1 MIKYEELVAQL
12 KSRQFQPVYL
22 LMGEEPF
29 YIDRICRFFENRVIE
44 EADRDFNQV
53 VLYGKDTSAA
63 EIVANAKEFPFGSQ
77 YKLVIV
83 KEAKDLKDIDL
94 LKSYVENPVETSIL
108 VICYKYGKLKA
119 TQYKAYEKKGVVFES
134 VGIKDWN
141 LPDWVQKTASAFKF
155 KLDVQTANILTEHI
169 GNDLSRIFNE
179 FEKLKVILPPGSSI
193 TPDVVEQYI
202 GISKEYNI
210 FELQEALGSRNVQ
223 KTYKIIHNFSQHLKE
238 NPNIKTILMLYNFYH
253 KMLMYHLSPDK
264 SNEALRAIYGNLPPM
279 ILSKNV
285 RYAQSHTITQLTY
298 IISVLREYDVK
309 SKGVDSNSEEGEL
322 LKEMIYKITQ

>member
-12 KSRQFQPVYL
+12 KSRQFKPVYL

-29 YIDRICRFFENRVIE
+29 YIDRICRFFENKVIE

-94 LKSYVENPVETSIL
+94 LKSYVENPAESSIL
-108 VICYKYGKLKA
+108 VLCHKYGKLKA

-155 KLDVQTANILTEHI
+155 KLDAQTANILTEHI

-210 FELQEALGSRNVQ
+210 FELQEALGSRNAQ
-223 KTYKIIHNFSQHLKE
+223 KTFKIIHNFTQHLKE

-285 RYAQSHTITQLTY
+285 RYAQSHTIAQLTN

-309 SKGVDSNSEEGEL
+309 SKGVDSNSDEGEL
-322 LKEMIYKITQ
+322 LKEIIYKILQ

>member
-1 MIKYEELVAQL
+1 MIKYEELVSQL
-12 KSRQFQPVYL
+12 KSRQFKPVYL

-29 YIDRICRFFENRVIE
+29 YIDRICRFFENKVIE

-94 LKSYVENPVETSIL
+94 LKSYVENPAESSIL

-141 LPDWVQKTASAFKF
+141 LPDWVQKTAASFKY
-155 KLDVQTANILTEHI
+155 KLDAQSAYILTEHI

-179 FEKLKVILPPGSSI
+179 FEKLKVILPPGSTI
-193 TPDVVEQYI
+193 TPDIIEQYI

-210 FELQEALGSRNVQ
+210 FELQEALGERNLQ
-223 KTYKIIHNFSQHLKE
+223 KTYKIIQNFTQHLKE

-322 LKEMIYKITQ
+322 LKEMIYKITK

>member
-12 KSRQFQPVYL
+12 KSRQFKPVYL

-53 VLYGKDTSAA
+53 VLYGKDTSAV

-155 KLDVQTANILTEHI
+155 KLDAQTANILTEHI

-210 FELQEALGSRNVQ
+210 FELQEALGSRNIQ

-298 IISVLREYDVK
+298 IFSVLREYDVK

>member
-12 KSRQFQPVYL
+12 KSRQFKPVYL

-63 EIVANAKEFPFGSQ
+63 EIVANVKEFPFGSQ

-141 LPDWVQKTASAFKF
+141 LPDWVLKTASAFKF
-155 KLDVQTANILTEHI
+155 KLDAQTANILTEHI

-210 FELQEALGSRNVQ
+210 FELQEALGSRNIQ

-279 ILSKNV
+279 IMSKNV

-322 LKEMIYKITQ
+322 LKEMIFKIIQ

>member
-1 MIKYEELVAQL
+1 MVKYEELVAQL
-12 KSRQFQPVYL
+12 KSRQFKPVYL

-29 YIDRICRFFENRVIE
+29 YIDRICRFFENKVIE

-77 YKLVIV
+77 YKLVVV

-94 LKSYVENPVETSIL
+94 LKSYVENPAESSIL

-141 LPDWVQKTASAFKF
+141 LPEWVQKTASAFKF
-155 KLDVQTANILTEHI
+155 QLDAQTANILTEHI

-210 FELQEALGSRNVQ
+210 FELQEALGSRNAQ
-223 KTYKIIHNFSQHLKE
+223 KTYKIIHNFTQHLKE

-279 ILSKNV
+279 IMSKNV
-285 RYAQSHTITQLTY
+285 RYAQSHTIAQLTN

>member
-1 MIKYEELVAQL
+1 MVKYEELVAQL
-12 KSRQFQPVYL
+12 KSRQFKPVYL

-29 YIDRICRFFENRVIE
+29 YIDRICRFFENKVIE

-77 YKLVIV
+77 YKLVVV

-94 LKSYVENPVETSIL
+94 LKSYVENPAESSIL

-155 KLDVQTANILTEHI
+155 KLDAQTANILTEHI

-210 FELQEALGSRNVQ
+210 FELQEALGSRNAQ
-223 KTYKIIHNFSQHLKE
+223 KTYKIIHNFTQHLKE

-279 ILSKNV
+279 IMSKNV
-285 RYAQSHTITQLTY
+285 RYAQSHTIAQLTN

>member
-12 KSRQFQPVYL
+12 KSRQFKPVYL

-29 YIDRICRFFENRVIE
+29 YIDRICRFFENKVIE

-94 LKSYVENPVETSIL
+94 LKSYVENPVESSIL

-141 LPDWVQKTASAFKF
+141 LPDWVQKTAAAFKY
-155 KLDVQTANILTEHI
+155 KLDAQSAYILTEHI

-193 TPDVVEQYI
+193 TPDIIEQYI

-210 FELQEALGSRNVQ
+210 FELQEALGERNLQ
-223 KTYKIIHNFSQHLKE
+223 KTYKIIQNFTQHLKE

-279 ILSKNV
+279 IMSKNV
-285 RYAQSHTITQLTY
+285 RYAQSHTLSQLTY

-309 SKGVDSNSEEGEL
+309 SKGVDSNCEEGEL
-322 LKEMIYKITQ
+322 LKEMIYKITR

>member
-1 MIKYEELVAQL
+1 MIKYEELVSQL
-12 KSRQFQPVYL
+12 KSRQFAPVYL

-29 YIDRICRFFENRVIE
+29 YIDRVCKFFENRVIE

-63 EIVANAKEFPFGSQ
+63 EIIANAKEFPFGSP

-94 LKSYVENPVETSIL
+94 LKSYVENPVSSSIL

-119 TQYKAYEKKGVVFES
+119 TQYKPYEKKGVVFES
-134 VGIKDWN
+134 VGVKDWN
-141 LPDWVQKTASAFKF
+141 LPDWIMKTSSAFKF
-155 KLDVQTANILTEHI
+155 NLDPQTANLLSEHI
-169 GNDLSRIFNE
+169 GNDLSRIYSE
-179 FEKLKVILPPGSSI
+179 FEKLRVVLPAGSAI
-193 TPDVVEQYI
+193 TADVVEKYI

-210 FELQEALGSRNVQ
+210 FELQEALGSRNIP
-223 KTYKIIHNFSQHLKE
+223 KTYKIIQNFTQHLKE

-253 KMLMYHLSPDK
+253 KMLMYHLAPDK
-264 SNEALRAIYGNLPPM
+264 SNEALRSIYGNLPPM
-279 ILSKNV
+279 IMSKNV
-285 RYAQSHTITQLTY
+285 RYAQSYTIPQLTR
-298 IISVLREYDVK
+298 IMAVLREYDAK

-322 LKEMIYKITQ
+322 LKEMIYKILQ

>member
-1 MIKYEELVAQL
+1 MIKYEELVSQL
-12 KSRQFQPVYL
+12 KSRQFAPVYL

-29 YIDRICRFFENRVIE
+29 YIDRISRFFETRVID
-44 EADRDFNQV
+44 EANRDFNQV

-63 EIVANAKEFPFGSQ
+63 EIVANAKEFPFGSP
-77 YKLVIV
+77 YKLVVV

-94 LKSYVENPVETSIL
+94 LKSYVENPVPTSIL
-108 VICYKYGKLKA
+108 VICHKYGKLKA

-141 LPDWVQKTASAFKF
+141 LPEWVMRTANQFKF
-155 KLDVQTANILTEHI
+155 KLDPQTANMLAEHI
-169 GNDLSRIFNE
+169 GNDLSRIYNE
-179 FEKLKVILPPGSSI
+179 FEKLKVVLPAGSSV
-193 TPDVVEQYI
+193 TPDIIEQYI

-210 FELQEALGSRNVQ
+210 FELQEALGSRNIP
-223 KTYKIIHNFSQHLKE
+223 KTFKITTNFSQHLKE

-264 SNEALRAIYGNLPPM
+264 SNDALRAIYGNLPPS

-285 RYAQSHTITQLTY
+285 RYAQSHTVPQLTR
-298 IISVLREYDVK
+298 IISILREYDVK

-322 LKEMIYKITQ
+322 LKEMILKIIQ

>member
-12 KSRQFQPVYL
+12 KSRQFKPVYL

-29 YIDRICRFFENRVIE
+29 YIDRICRFFENKVID
-44 EADRDFNQV
+44 EANRDFNQV

-77 YKLVIV
+77 YKLVVV

-94 LKSYVENPVETSIL
+94 LKSYVENPAESSIL

-141 LPDWVQKTASAFKF
+141 LPEWVQKTASAFKF
-155 KLDVQTANILTEHI
+155 QLDAQTANILTEHI

-210 FELQEALGSRNVQ
+210 FELQEALGSRNAQ
-223 KTYKIIHNFSQHLKE
+223 KTYKIIHNFTQHLKE

-279 ILSKNV
+279 IMSKNV
-285 RYAQSHTITQLTY
+285 RYAQSHTIAQLTN

-309 SKGVDSNSEEGEL
+309 SKGVDSNSDEGEL

>member
-12 KSRQFQPVYL
+12 KSRQFKPVYL

-29 YIDRICRFFENRVIE
+29 YIDRICRFFENKVIE

-94 LKSYVENPVETSIL
+94 LKSYVENPAESSIL
-108 VICYKYGKLKA
+108 VLCHKYGKLKA

-155 KLDVQTANILTEHI
+155 KLDAQTANILTEHI

-210 FELQEALGSRNVQ
+210 FELQEALGSRNAQ
-223 KTYKIIHNFSQHLKE
+223 KTFKIIHNFTQHLKE

-285 RYAQSHTITQLTY
+285 RYAQSHTIAQLTN

-309 SKGVDSNSEEGEL
+309 SKGVDSNSDEGEL
-322 LKEMIYKITQ
+322 LKEMIYKILQ

>member
-29 YIDRICRFFENRVIE
+29 YIDRICRFFENKVID
-44 EADRDFNQV
+44 EANRDFNQV

-83 KEAKDLKDIDL
+83 KEAKDLKDIEL
-94 LKSYVENPVETSIL
+94 LKSYVENPAESSIL
-108 VICYKYGKLKA
+108 VVCYKYGKLKA

-141 LPDWVQKTASAFKF
+141 LPDWVQKTASSFKY
-155 KLDVQTANILTEHI
+155 KLDAQSAYILTEQI

-179 FEKLKVILPPGSSI
+179 FEKLKVILPPGSTI
-193 TPDVVEQYI
+193 TPDIIEQYI

-210 FELQEALGSRNVQ
+210 FELQEALGERNLQ
-223 KTYKIIHNFSQHLKE
+223 KTYKIIQNFTQHLKE

-279 ILSKNV
+279 IMSKNV
-285 RYAQSHTITQLTY
+285 RYAQSHTLSQLTY

-309 SKGVDSNSEEGEL
+309 SKGVDSNCEEGEL
-322 LKEMIYKITQ
+322 LKEMIYKITR

>member
-12 KSRQFQPVYL
+12 KSRQFKPVYL

-29 YIDRICRFFENRVIE
+29 YIDRICRFFENKVIE

-53 VLYGKDTSAA
+53 VLYGKDTSSA

-83 KEAKDLKDIDL
+83 KEAKDLKDIDQ
-94 LKSYVENPVETSIL
+94 LKSYVENPAESSIL

-141 LPDWVQKTASAFKF
+141 LPEWVQKTASAFKF
-155 KLDVQTANILTEHI
+155 QLDAQTANILTEHI

-210 FELQEALGSRNVQ
+210 FELQEALGSRNAQ
-223 KTYKIIHNFSQHLKE
+223 KTYKIIHNFTQHLKE

-279 ILSKNV
+279 IMSKNV
-285 RYAQSHTITQLTY
+285 RYAQSHTIAQLTN

-322 LKEMIYKITQ
+322 LKEMIYKILQ

>member
-12 KSRQFQPVYL
+12 KSRQFKPVYL

-155 KLDVQTANILTEHI
+155 KLDAQTANILTEHI

-279 ILSKNV
+279 IMSKNV
-285 RYAQSHTITQLTY
+285 RYAQSHTITQLTN

>member
-1 MIKYEELVAQL
+1 MVKYEELVAQL
-12 KSRQFQPVYL
+12 KSRQFKPVYL

-29 YIDRICRFFENRVIE
+29 YIDRICRFFENKVIE

-77 YKLVIV
+77 YKLVVV

-94 LKSYVENPVETSIL
+94 LKSYVENPAESSIL
-108 VICYKYGKLKA
+108 VIRYKYAKLKA
-119 TQYKAYEKKGVVFES
+119 TQYKAFEKKGVVFES

-155 KLDVQTANILTEHI
+155 KLDAQTANILTEHI

-210 FELQEALGSRNVQ
+210 FELQEALGSRNAQ
-223 KTYKIIHNFSQHLKE
+223 KTYKIIHNFTQHLKE

-279 ILSKNV
+279 IMSKNV
-285 RYAQSHTITQLTY
+285 RYAQSHTIAQLTN

>member
-12 KSRQFQPVYL
+12 KSRQFKPVYL

-29 YIDRICRFFENRVIE
+29 YIDRICRFFENKVID
-44 EADRDFNQV
+44 EANRDFNQV

-77 YKLVIV
+77 YKLVVV

-94 LKSYVENPVETSIL
+94 LKSYVENPVESSIL

-141 LPDWVQKTASAFKF
+141 LPDWVQKTAAAFKY
-155 KLDVQTANILTEHI
+155 KLDAQSAYILTEQI

-179 FEKLKVILPPGSSI
+179 FEKLKVILPPGSTI
-193 TPDVVEQYI
+193 TPDIIEQYI

-210 FELQEALGSRNVQ
+210 FELQEALGERNLQ
-223 KTYKIIHNFSQHLKE
+223 KTYKIIQNFTQHLKE

-264 SNEALRAIYGNLPPM
+264 SNEGLRAIYGNLPPM
-279 ILSKNV
+279 IMSKNV
-285 RYAQSHTITQLTY
+285 RYAQSHTISQLTY

-309 SKGVDSNSEEGEL
+309 SKGVDSNCEEGEL
-322 LKEMIYKITQ
+322 LKEMIYKITR

>member
-12 KSRQFQPVYL
+12 KSRQFKPVYL

-63 EIVANAKEFPFGSQ
+63 EIVANVKEFPFGSQ

-155 KLDVQTANILTEHI
+155 KLDTQTANILTEHI

-210 FELQEALGSRNVQ
+210 FELQEALGSRNIQ

-279 ILSKNV
+279 IMSKNV

-322 LKEMIYKITQ
+322 LKEMIFKIIQ

>member
-12 KSRQFQPVYL
+12 KSRQFKPVYL

-155 KLDVQTANILTEHI
+155 KLDAQTANILTEHI

-279 ILSKNV
+279 IMSKNV

>member
-1 MIKYEELVAQL
+1 MIKHEELVTQL
-12 KSRQFQPVYL
+12 KSRQFKPVYL

-29 YIDRICRFFENRVIE
+29 YIDQICKFFENKVID

-77 YKLVIV
+77 YKLVVV

-94 LKSYVENPVETSIL
+94 LKSYVENPAESSIL
-108 VICYKYGKLKA
+108 VVCYKYGKLKA

-141 LPDWVQKTASAFKF
+141 LPDWVLKTASRFKF
-155 KLDVQTANILTEHI
+155 QMDVQTANVLSEHI
-169 GNDLSRIFNE
+169 GNDLSRIYNE
-179 FEKLKVILPPGSSI
+179 FEKLKVVLPAGSTI

-210 FELQEALGSRNVQ
+210 FELQEALGSRNIQ
-223 KTYKIIHNFSQHLKE
+223 KTYKIIHNFTQHLKE

-309 SKGVDSNSEEGEL
+309 SKGVDSNCEEGEL

>member
-12 KSRQFQPVYL
+12 KSRQFKPVYL

-29 YIDRICRFFENRVIE
+29 YIDRICRFFENKVID
-44 EADRDFNQV
+44 EANRDFNQV

-77 YKLVIV
+77 YKLVVV

-94 LKSYVENPVETSIL
+94 LKSYVENPAESSIL

-141 LPDWVQKTASAFKF
+141 LPEWVQKTASAFKF
-155 KLDVQTANILTEHI
+155 QLDAQTANILTEHI

-210 FELQEALGSRNVQ
+210 FELQEALGSRNIQ
-223 KTYKIIHNFSQHLKE
+223 KTYKIIQNFTQHLKE

-279 ILSKNV
+279 IMSKNV
-285 RYAQSHTITQLTY
+285 RYAQSHTIAQLTN

-309 SKGVDSNSEEGEL
+309 SKGVDSNSDEGEL

>member
-12 KSRQFQPVYL
+12 KSRQFKPVYL

-29 YIDRICRFFENRVIE
+29 YIDRICRFFENKVIE

-94 LKSYVENPVETSIL
+94 LKSYVENPAESSIL
-108 VICYKYGKLKA
+108 VLCHKYGKLKA

-155 KLDVQTANILTEHI
+155 KLDAQTANILTEHI

-210 FELQEALGSRNVQ
+210 FELQEALGSRNAQ
-223 KTYKIIHNFSQHLKE
+223 KTFKIIHNFTQHLKE

-285 RYAQSHTITQLTY
+285 RYAQSHTIAQLTN

-322 LKEMIYKITQ
+322 LKEMIYKILQ

>member
-12 KSRQFQPVYL
+12 KSRQFKPVYL

-53 VLYGKDTSAA
+53 VLYGKDTSAV

-155 KLDVQTANILTEHI
+155 KLDAQTANILTEHI

-210 FELQEALGSRNVQ
+210 FELQEALGSHNVQ

>member
-12 KSRQFQPVYL
+12 KSRQFKPVYL

-29 YIDRICRFFENRVIE
+29 YIDRICRFFENKVIE

-94 LKSYVENPVETSIL
+94 LKSYVENPAESSIL
-108 VICYKYGKLKA
+108 VLCHKYGKLKA

-155 KLDVQTANILTEHI
+155 KLDAQTANILTEHI

-210 FELQEALGSRNVQ
+210 FELQEALGSRNAQ
-223 KTYKIIHNFSQHLKE
+223 KTFKIIHNFTQHLKE
-238 NPNIKTILMLYNFYH
+238 NPNIKTILMLYYFYH

-285 RYAQSHTITQLTY
+285 RYAQSHTIAQLTN

-309 SKGVDSNSEEGEL
+309 SKGVDSNSDEGEL
-322 LKEMIYKITQ
+322 LKEMIYKILQ

>member
-12 KSRQFQPVYL
+12 KSRQFKPVYL

-63 EIVANAKEFPFGSQ
+63 EIVANVKEFPFGSQ

-155 KLDVQTANILTEHI
+155 KLDAQTANILTEHI

-279 ILSKNV
+279 IMSKNV
-285 RYAQSHTITQLTY
+285 RYAQSHTITQLTN

>member
-12 KSRQFQPVYL
+12 KSRQFKPVYL

-29 YIDRICRFFENRVIE
+29 YIDRICRFFENKVIE

-94 LKSYVENPVETSIL
+94 LKSYVENPAESSIL
-108 VICYKYGKLKA
+108 VLCHKYGKLKA

-155 KLDVQTANILTEHI
+155 KLDAQTANILTEHI

-210 FELQEALGSRNVQ
+210 FELQEALGSRNAQ
-223 KTYKIIHNFSQHLKE
+223 KTFKIIHNFTQHLKE

-253 KMLMYHLSPDK
+253 KMLMYHLSTDK

-285 RYAQSHTITQLTY
+285 RYAQSHTIAQLTN

-309 SKGVDSNSEEGEL
+309 SKGVDSNSDEGEL
-322 LKEMIYKITQ
+322 LKEMIYKILQ

>member
-12 KSRQFQPVYL
+12 KSRQFKPVYL

-29 YIDRICRFFENRVIE
+29 YIDRICRFFENKVID
-44 EADRDFNQV
+44 EANRDFNQV

-77 YKLVIV
+77 YKLVVV

-94 LKSYVENPVETSIL
+94 LKSYVENPVESSIL

-141 LPDWVQKTASAFKF
+141 LPDWVQKTAAAFKY
-155 KLDVQTANILTEHI
+155 KLDAQSAYILTEQI

-179 FEKLKVILPPGSSI
+179 FEKLKVILPPGSTI
-193 TPDVVEQYI
+193 TPDIIEQYI

-210 FELQEALGSRNVQ
+210 FELQEALGERNLQ
-223 KTYKIIHNFSQHLKE
+223 KTYKIIQNFTQHLKE

-279 ILSKNV
+279 IMSKNV
-285 RYAQSHTITQLTY
+285 RYAQSHTISQLTY

-309 SKGVDSNSEEGEL
+309 SKGVDSNCEEGEL
-322 LKEMIYKITQ
+322 LKEMIYKITR

>member
-12 KSRQFQPVYL
+12 KSRQFKPVYL

-29 YIDRICRFFENRVIE
+29 YIDRICRFFENKVID
-44 EADRDFNQV
+44 EANRDFNQV

-77 YKLVIV
+77 YKLVVV

-94 LKSYVENPVETSIL
+94 LKSYVENPVESSIL

-141 LPDWVQKTASAFKF
+141 LPDWVQKTAAAFKY
-155 KLDVQTANILTEHI
+155 KLDAQSAYILTEQI

-179 FEKLKVILPPGSSI
+179 FEKLKVILPPGSTI
-193 TPDVVEQYI
+193 TPDIIEQYI

-210 FELQEALGSRNVQ
+210 FELQEALGERNLQ
-223 KTYKIIHNFSQHLKE
+223 KTYKIIQNFTQHLKE

-279 ILSKNV
+279 IMSKNV
-285 RYAQSHTITQLTY
+285 RYAQSHTISQLTY

-309 SKGVDSNSEEGEL
+309 SKGVDSNCDEGEL
-322 LKEMIYKITQ
+322 LKEMIYKITR

>member
-29 YIDRICRFFENRVIE
+29 YIDRICRFFENKVID
-44 EADRDFNQV
+44 EANRDFNQV

-83 KEAKDLKDIDL
+83 KEAKDLKDIEL
-94 LKSYVENPVETSIL
+94 LKSYVENPAESSIL
-108 VICYKYGKLKA
+108 VVCYKYGKLKA

-141 LPDWVQKTASAFKF
+141 LPDWVQKTASSFKY
-155 KLDVQTANILTEHI
+155 KLDAQSAYILTEQI

-179 FEKLKVILPPGSSI
+179 FEKLKVILPPGSTI
-193 TPDVVEQYI
+193 TPDIIEQYI

-210 FELQEALGSRNVQ
+210 FELQEALGERNLQ
-223 KTYKIIHNFSQHLKE
+223 KTYKIIQNFTQHLKE

-253 KMLMYHLSPDK
+253 KMLMYHLSPNK
-264 SNEALRAIYGNLPPM
+264 SNEALRAIYGNLPPKIM
-279 ILSKNV
+279 SKNV
-285 RYAQSHTITQLTY
+285 RYAQSHTLSQLTY

-309 SKGVDSNSEEGEL
+309 SKGVDSNCEEGEL
-322 LKEMIYKITQ
+322 LKEMIYKITR

>member
-12 KSRQFQPVYL
+12 KSRQFKPVYL

-29 YIDRICRFFENRVIE
+29 YIDRICRFFENKVIE

-94 LKSYVENPVETSIL
+94 LKSYVENPAESSIL
-108 VICYKYGKLKA
+108 IICYKYGKLKA

-155 KLDVQTANILTEHI
+155 KLDAQTANILTEHI

-210 FELQEALGSRNVQ
+210 FELQEALGSRNAQ
-223 KTYKIIHNFSQHLKE
+223 KTFKIIHNFTQHLKE

-285 RYAQSHTITQLTY
+285 RYAQSHTIAQLTN

-322 LKEMIYKITQ
+322 LKEMIYKILQ

>member
-12 KSRQFQPVYL
+12 KSRQFKPVYL

-29 YIDRICRFFENRVIE
+29 YIDRICRFFENKVIE

-94 LKSYVENPVETSIL
+94 LKSYVENPAESSIL
-108 VICYKYGKLKA
+108 VLCHKYGKLKA

-155 KLDVQTANILTEHI
+155 KLDAQTANILTEHI

-210 FELQEALGSRNVQ
+210 FELQEAMGSRNAQ
-223 KTYKIIHNFSQHLKE
+223 KTYKIIHNFTQHLKE

-285 RYAQSHTITQLTY
+285 RYAQSHTIAQLTN

-309 SKGVDSNSEEGEL
+309 SKGVDSNSDEGEL
-322 LKEMIYKITQ
+322 LKEMIYKILQ

>member
-12 KSRQFQPVYL
+12 KSRQFKPVYL

-29 YIDRICRFFENRVIE
+29 YIDRICRFFENKVIE

-94 LKSYVENPVETSIL
+94 LKSYVENPAESSIL
-108 VICYKYGKLKA
+108 VLCHKYGKLKA

-155 KLDVQTANILTEHI
+155 KLDAQTANILTEHI

-210 FELQEALGSRNVQ
+210 FELQEALGSRNAQ
-223 KTYKIIHNFSQHLKE
+223 KTFKIIHNFTQHLKE

-264 SNEALRAIYGNLPPM
+264 GNEALRAIYGNLPPM

-285 RYAQSHTITQLTY
+285 RYAQSHTIAQLTN

-309 SKGVDSNSEEGEL
+309 SKGVDSNSDEGEL
-322 LKEMIYKITQ
+322 LKEMIYKILQ